1 MLTYIIKLPKKGDP
15 HCKNW
20 CHIMLLN
27 MASKV
32 FCRTI
37 LERIK
42 TALDGKLREGQ
53 AGFQA
58 DRSCADQIVALGT
71 IVEQSIEW

>member
-1 MLTYIIKLPKKGDP
+1 
-15 HCKNW
+15 
-20 CHIMLLN
+20 MLLN